1 MLNDR
6 REKSADG
13 IVGGITEGRN
23 LNPQG
28 GLRISM
34 TCGTLAKLGTKARIN
49 LQWCSRQLLC
59 GCIGLLRVSHGD
71 EA

>member
-1 MLNDR
+1 MLDDR

-13 IVGGITEGRN
+13 IVGGITEGQN

-34 TCGTLAKLGTKARIN
+34 TYGTLVKLGTKTRIN
-49 LQWCSRQLLC
+49 LQRCSRQLHC

-71 EA
+71 EP